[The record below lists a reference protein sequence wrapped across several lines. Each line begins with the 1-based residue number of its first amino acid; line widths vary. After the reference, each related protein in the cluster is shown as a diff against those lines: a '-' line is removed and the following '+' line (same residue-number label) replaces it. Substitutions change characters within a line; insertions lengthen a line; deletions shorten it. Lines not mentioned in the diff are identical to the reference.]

1 MGTDRHDAL
10 LGAVDYCSSAV
21 YFFLKEQQLF
31 SETSLPTRIKKEE
44 NDGEPCLIRAA
55 TSSEL
60 KALKSDRLQVA
71 GP

>member
-1 MGTDRHDAL
+1 MMLFWVQSITAPQQF
-10 LGAVDYCSSAV
+10 
-21 YFFLKEQQLF
+21 FFLKEQQLF

-44 NDGEPCLIRAA
+44 NDIEPCLIRAA